1 MKTDYRR
8 YALQHIIRSHG
19 DLIGPICVDRRLSA
33 ANNVSLIQVILLDE
47 VIQAITAL
55 QRHKAGL
62 NNDFFKDTQA
72 VLVPAMITIMNE
84 LLAGG
89 KPPPFFL
96 QGLIL
101 PLRKKGDS
109 ADAMDAA
116 GSRAILLL
124 DFRIAY
130 DTVSREF
137 LFLALERFG
146 FSHAFTKMIRNI
158 HEETTAQFV
167 VNGEHSQPQEV
178 VSGIRQRCP
187 LAPFLFLV
195 VAEILAFA
203 I

>member
-1 MKTDYRR
+1 MHKTDD
-8 YALQHIIRSHG
+8 AGSFGTAKAEPKL
-19 DLIGPICVDRRLSA
+19 
-33 ANNVSLIQVILLDE
+33 
-47 VIQAITAL
+47 TAL
-55 QRHKAGL
+55 
-62 NNDFFKDTQA
+62 
-72 VLVPAMITIMNE
+72 
-84 LLAGG
+84 
-89 KPPPFFL
+89 
-96 QGLIL
+96 
-101 PLRKKGDS
+101 
-109 ADAMDAA
+109 

-146 FSHAFTKMIRNI
+146 FSHAFTKMIWNI

-203 I
+203 NEQDSEISGITVPGGSE